1 MWVVR
6 IRNCII
12 ASQSQKKPLVFKK
25 IYKKYEDKMSFTA
38 HLEYLF
44 HITCSECKF
53 YWTYAAMQKNFNIEK
68 REYHCPNCGH
78 KGKIKLENEIS
89 I

>member
-1 MWVVR
+1 
-6 IRNCII
+6 
-12 ASQSQKKPLVFKK
+12 
-25 IYKKYEDKMSFTA
+25 MSFTA

-68 REYHCPNCGH
+68 KDYHCPNCGL
-78 KGKIKLENEIS
+78 KGKIKLEDEVNL
-89 I
+89 

>member
-1 MWVVR
+1 
-6 IRNCII
+6 
-12 ASQSQKKPLVFKK
+12 
-25 IYKKYEDKMSFTA
+25 MSFSA

-68 REYHCPNCGH
+68 RTYHCPNCGH
-78 KGKIKLENEIS
+78 KGKIKLQDEINL
-89 I
+89 